1 MQLDTKM
8 IVSVSEANKNFS
20 RVARTADN
28 NGRAVIFKNNKPKYL
43 LIDLEQEAIIYDL
56 TDEEK
61 LEIASKRILKQYKPA
76 FEELAKNW
84 ILNGSNSID
93 KSHSFKKAVA
103 LSIGL
108 DLCSQGVGVDA
119 VDDIFDTEPYS

>member
-43 LIDLEQEAIIYDL
+43 LIDLEQESLIYDL
-56 TDEEK
+56 TEEEK
-61 LEIASKRILKQYKPA
+61 LEIASKRVMKQFKPD
-76 FEELAKNW
+76 FEELAK
-84 ILNGSNSID
+84 
-93 KSHSFKKAVA
+93 
-103 LSIGL
+103 
-108 DLCSQGVGVDA
+108 
-119 VDDIFDTEPYS
+119 